1 MCNVYD
7 ELFPACFLPRD
18 IYCLSE
24 GGEPGERA
32 KTREDQSICRN
43 IAFYS
48 PHAAMC
54 RLSPGANLPL
64 FSDKEREQTERRAE
78 QWRSVESG
86 GQWLPAP
93 SPAGEYQSFYMDI
106 SKLRIQQQ

>member
-1 MCNVYD
+1 
-7 ELFPACFLPRD
+7 
-18 IYCLSE
+18 
-24 GGEPGERA
+24 
-32 KTREDQSICRN
+32 
-43 IAFYS
+43 
-48 PHAAMC
+48 MC

-86 GQWLPAP
+86 GQWLPGP